1 MTRTPEIR
9 PTREEFRELARTR
22 RVIPVRASVVA
33 DAMTP
38 IGLYRALVARD
49 GDPRPGTF
57 LLESANESAS
67 WSRWSFIGV
76 SSRATLTAKDGAA
89 HWQGTVP
96 AGAPEGGDPVEAIR
110 ETLSILHTEPFEDVP
125 PLTSGLVG
133 YLGWDAVRH
142 WERLPNPPADDLHLP
157 EFALN
162 LVSDLAVHDHRDG
175 TVTLVANAVNWDGTD
190 ARVDEAYDDAVAR
203 VHAMLADLS
212 RPLPRTT
219 VSTASAPQDVEQRL
233 EEEVQESWERQQFLN
248 AIVQA
253 KHAIRDGDI
262 FQVVLSR
269 RFEAPCEASPLEV
282 YRTLRRTNPS
292 PYMYLYTFA
301 ADDEAAEPFHIVGS
315 SPEALVTVQGRT
327 ATTHPIA
334 GSRPRG
340 ADRVEDA
347 ALAEELLADEKE
359 RSEHLMLVDLA
370 RNDLSRI
377 ARPGT
382 VEVTQFMD
390 IERFS
395 HIMHISST
403 VQAEMAEDATAYDVL
418 RAAFP
423 AGTLSGAPK
432 PRALQII
439 DEYEPHR
446 RGVYGGVVGYF
457 DFAGNMDM
465 AIAIRTAVLRKGRAW
480 VQAGAGIVADSV
492 LESEAAETVAKSA
505 APLRA
510 VLAARDLTPLDA
522 AGEAEDDAAG
532 PEADADGA
540 VS

>member
-347 ALAEELLADEKE
+347 ALTEELLADEKE

-505 APLRA
+505 APLQA